1 MLKSWRSSLKTFP
14 DKSPSLT
21 AEKSEIKHTP
31 QQIQVVKE
39 VVVREFEEI
48 KAGTPKI
55 DENLKI
61 LGDLLI
67 YLRKNRSMSLLMK
80 CRQIERIEISNGVA
94 EIFSDDNDINEL
106 VVNEKYKA
114 ELDTFFK
121 ERGLGF
127 KIHEKVNE
135 VSAKDILNEMLGGKL
150 VVK

>member
-21 AEKSEIKHTP
+21 AEKSEIKHTS

-39 VVVREFEEI
+39 VVVQEFEEI

>member
-39 VVVREFEEI
+39 EVVQEFEEI

-67 YLRKNRSMSLLMK
+67 YLRKNRLMSLLMK
-80 CRQIERIEISNGVA
+80 CRQIERIEISNDIA